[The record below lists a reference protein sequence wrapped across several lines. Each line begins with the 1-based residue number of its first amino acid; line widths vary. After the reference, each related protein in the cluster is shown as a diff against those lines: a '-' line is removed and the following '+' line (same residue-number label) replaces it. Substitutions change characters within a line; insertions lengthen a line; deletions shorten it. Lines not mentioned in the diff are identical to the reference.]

1 MNESPEKLREIN
13 NDRLAPALDVVSS
26 RFADLILQE
35 QQQRQLDEIEQKLG
49 SSQTEREL
57 ADGLMTA
64 LARSCGMRK
73 MTYLICEAENQY
85 RALSSLGLPGSDGS
99 DESPILL
106 TIEGIEPL
114 GAHRSLIDV
123 QELEAA
129 SASMVRSFSGKTMLP
144 LCLDQDVLAVII
156 LDRRPTSPSVRNY
169 LIRLAA
175 RASQSLSRLRMRN
188 ELNSLREMVGNS
200 EPSRMVNLNWVED
213 WTAVI
218 NRLEDRFRQL
228 DDLLSASVRTMS
240 ADKGSLMLLDDAT
253 NELVVRAVYGIDSA
267 VAERVRRGEEPC
279 LRLRMGEG
287 VAGKVAQSLQ
297 PMIVNQVD
305 REPLFLEPQLSKV
318 NSILCLPLHVG
329 GLVLGVLNLTN
340 KTQGKRFNLSH
351 VDEGMRLAT
360 QAAQA
365 INNSRIYH
373 LAVLDHHTEVFTR
386 AHLHHRI
393 QDEIVRARRY
403 QRNLSFLAIT
413 IEGLSPLRSEAGH
426 EQANQ
431 VELLVAKL
439 LQDAVRE
446 TDSVAR
452 LNLDSFGVLLP
463 ETDSLSAMFVAERIH
478 QEALKIDLL
487 RDLKL
492 EPHIGICSFPDR
504 AENALQL
511 VARAEAAM
519 AAAGRCGSNIPVYL
533 TPAMGIELDLRENRW
548 AQTA

>member
-1 MNESPEKLREIN
+1 MNRPIDSTSEN
-13 NDRLAPALDVVSS
+13 TNDRLAPALDVVSA

-35 QQQRQLDEIEQKLG
+35 QQQRQLDEIEQNLAESK
-49 SSQTEREL
+49 TETEFAAR
-57 ADGLMTA
+57 LMAA
-64 LARSCGMRK
+64 LERSCGMRK
-73 MTYLICEAENQY
+73 LTYLVGEGADKAVGQY
-85 RALSSLGLPGSDGS
+85 HPLASLGLPTAPDSTVTVG
-99 DESPILL
+99 L
-106 TIEGIEPL
+106 EGI
-114 GAHRSLIDV
+114 AQRSLVDLE
-123 QELEAA
+123 ELEPGSIAK
-129 SASMVRSFSGKTMLP
+129 VRSLAGKTLLP
-144 LCLDQDVLAVII
+144 LSLDQEILAVLT
-156 LDRRPTSPSVRNY
+156 LDRRPTSPAVRKY
-169 LIRLAA
+169 LTRLAN
-175 RASQSLSRLRMRN
+175 RSSHVLSRLRLRT
-188 ELNSLREMVGNS
+188 ELDGLRAQAAKP
-200 EPSRMVNLNWVED
+200 EPSSMVNLNWVED

-228 DDLLSASVRTMS
+228 DDLLSASVRTMA

-267 VAERVRRGEEPC
+267 VADRIRRGEEPC

-351 VDEGMRLAT
+351 VDEGMRLAG

-373 LAVLDHHTEVFTR
+373 LAVLDAHTDVFTR

-393 QDEIVRARRY
+393 QDEIIRARRY

-413 IEGLSPLRSEAGH
+413 INGLAPLRGEAEH
-426 EQANQ
+426 DLPNR
-431 VELLVAKL
+431 VEILVAKL

-446 TDSVAR
+446 PDSVAR

-478 QEALKIDLL
+478 QEALKLDLL
-487 RDLKL
+487 RDLNL

-504 AENALQL
+504 ADNALQL

-519 AAAGRCGSNIPVYL
+519 TAASRCGSNIPVYL
-533 TPAMGIELDLRENRW
+533 TPAMGMELDLSENRW
-548 AQTA
+548 AHAV